1 MLKQIDSLCMY
12 ILMYVLAY
20 PLTIAFSLLMYT
32 SADFESW
39 YSGCM
44 RSSGDKFGTIT
55 TKIRTK
61 LLERIKQQWEKEK
74 KDRDQRL
81 KKLAEEEEKEASVTA
96 LWESAKIDVDQARKV
111 QPDKRQLLLDLK
123 VTAIGVCPHTSL
135 CFSFLQVGPVLVS
148 CSPCHDFCSFAHI
161 MYPASAELESWHSGR
176 MRSSVNTFEKL
187 TLQIRTGFE
196 DRKYAAAAVAVAA
209 TASAAAAA
217 ATTAA
222 TLHAWTTQAY
232 QGLDHQMQ
240 AKLESLFRTGL
251 VQRTELDAQCFMELR
266 QLPKQMAIEVVDQF
280 SQRSIKTDIRNK
292 TAFFLGIVK
301 SFKNKRR
308 GGASPNGGD
317 SYRGGGGYASGY
329 GQWATVNG
337 QCRVSR

>member
-1 MLKQIDSLCMY
+1 
-12 ILMYVLAY
+12 MYVSAY
-20 PLTIAFSLLMYT
+20 PLTTAFSLLMHT
-32 SADFESW
+32 STDFESW

-44 RSSGDKFGTIT
+44 RSSGDKFGAIT

-61 LLERIKQQWEKEK
+61 LHEHIKQQWEKEK

-81 KKLAEEEEKEASVTA
+81 KKLAEAEEKRKKEAGLTA
-96 LWESAKIDVDQARKV
+96 RWKSAKIDVDQACKV

-123 VTAIGVCPHTSL
+123 VSAKGVCPNTSL
-135 CFSFLQVGPVLVS
+135 LFSFLQVGPVLVS

-176 MRSSVNTFEKL
+176 MRSSVDTFEKL
-187 TLQIRTGFE
+187 TLQIRTGLE
-196 DRKYAAAAVAVAA
+196 DRKSAAAAVAA

-232 QGLDHQMQ
+232 QGLDHQIQ
-240 AKLESLFRTGL
+240 AKLDNLFRTSL

-266 QLPKQMAIEVVDQF
+266 QLPKHMAIEVVDQF
-280 SQRSIKTDIRNK
+280 SQRSIKTDTRNK
-292 TAFFLGIVK
+292 TAFFLSIVK
-301 SFKNKRR
+301 SVKNERR
-308 GGASPNGGD
+308 GGAPPSGGD
-317 SYRGGGGYASGY
+317 SYHGGGGYASGY

-337 QCRVSR
+337 RWCVF